1 MKLKLTLCLLAA
13 ITLAT
18 QLQAQ
23 TFQWAKSGGNIDENF
38 SPSSVIDKSGNT
50 WSTVNYSGTYN
61 LSGFEFTSAG
71 SQDFIISRFN
81 KNGNCVFAVNCGG
94 AEAEAALSVEIDQ
107 AGSALIIVGTFT
119 GTTNIL
125 GEVLVSNGIGDAFVA
140 SMALDGTLNWI
151 KQLGGLQQDVYED
164 VAVDRFGYIYVTGY
178 VESDIT
184 FAGSTWLGDGWPAI
198 IVSKY
203 SPSGVEMWLRKGDGI
218 DGSDWSMFGKIE
230 VDNDQNVYYGGIFYG
245 QLNLG
250 AFTMLG
256 GNPHMFFAKLNTS
269 GVPVWAKDLGDSGGA
284 FYWDMDIDRSG
295 NIYVG
300 GQFGYEMTFGGVTLN
315 TPEVFGNNGY
325 LARVNGIDGSFGW
338 IKQVFCDGNSQ
349 IHGVKV
355 IHKNLVVAVGEYQNS
370 ASYDDLLL
378 YNDALPEYDGMLI
391 KANTATGA
399 GVQTFAFNAD
409 AYMTAQQVGF
419 DKVGDIYITG
429 GYKSTLTLDGTEPL
443 TSLGGYDVLF
453 LKISGLLPRE
463 ENEETN
469 EIEFLSA
476 ISIYPNPAVESIT
489 ISFNNITTSDDYIK
503 IIDILG
509 NEILVKNLDGIEETE
524 INIDISSLAPGIYF
538 ATTREWSTR
547 FLKVN

>member
-1 MKLKLTLCLLAA
+1 M
-13 ITLAT
+13 
-18 QLQAQ
+18 
-23 TFQWAKSGGNIDENF
+23 
-38 SPSSVIDKSGNT
+38 
-50 WSTVNYSGTYN
+50 
-61 LSGFEFTSAG
+61 
-71 SQDFIISRFN
+71 
-81 KNGNCVFAVNCGG
+81 
-94 AEAEAALSVEIDQ
+94 
-107 AGSALIIVGTFT
+107 
-119 GTTNIL
+119 
-125 GEVLVSNGIGDAFVA
+125 
-140 SMALDGTLNWI
+140 
-151 KQLGGLQQDVYED
+151 
-164 VAVDRFGYIYVTGY
+164 
-178 VESDIT
+178 
-184 FAGSTWLGDGWPAI
+184 
-198 IVSKY
+198 
-203 SPSGVEMWLRKGDGI
+203 
-218 DGSDWSMFGKIE
+218 
-230 VDNDQNVYYGGIFYG
+230 
-245 QLNLG
+245 
-250 AFTMLG
+250 
-256 GNPHMFFAKLNTS
+256 
-269 GVPVWAKDLGDSGGA
+269 
-284 FYWDMDIDRSG
+284 
-295 NIYVG
+295 
-300 GQFGYEMTFGGVTLN
+300 
-315 TPEVFGNNGY
+315 
-325 LARVNGIDGSFGW
+325 
-338 IKQVFCDGNSQ
+338 
-349 IHGVKV
+349 
-355 IHKNLVVAVGEYQNS
+355 VAVGEYQNS

-429 GYKSTLTLDGTEPL
+429 GFKSTLTLEGTEPL

>member
-1 MKLKLTLCLLAA
+1 
-13 ITLAT
+13 
-18 QLQAQ
+18 
-23 TFQWAKSGGNIDENF
+23 
-38 SPSSVIDKSGNT
+38 
-50 WSTVNYSGTYN
+50 
-61 LSGFEFTSAG
+61 
-71 SQDFIISRFN
+71 
-81 KNGNCVFAVNCGG
+81 
-94 AEAEAALSVEIDQ
+94 
-107 AGSALIIVGTFT
+107 
-119 GTTNIL
+119 
-125 GEVLVSNGIGDAFVA
+125 
-140 SMALDGTLNWI
+140 
-151 KQLGGLQQDVYED
+151 
-164 VAVDRFGYIYVTGY
+164 
-178 VESDIT
+178 
-184 FAGSTWLGDGWPAI
+184 
-198 IVSKY
+198 
-203 SPSGVEMWLRKGDGI
+203 
-218 DGSDWSMFGKIE
+218 
-230 VDNDQNVYYGGIFYG
+230 
-245 QLNLG
+245 
-250 AFTMLG
+250 MLG

-338 IKQVFCDGNSQ
+338 IKQVLCDGNSQ

-429 GYKSTLTLDGTEPL
+429 GFKSTLTLEGTEPL